1 MGGKGRPDVGWGV
14 RWAVEERD
22 SKLKKEAAASSE
34 EGWMHETGLGDS

>member
-1 MGGKGRPDVGWGV
+1 MGGKGRPGVGWGV
-14 RWAVEERD
+14 RLADEERE